1 MTTPSSNIATSFSGI
16 WIPIVTPFEA
26 DGSVD
31 SAGLGALVRTLV
43 AAGVHG
49 IVVGGTTGEPAVLDD
64 TERALVLRTVRDAA
78 GALPLVMGV
87 AGIAPRDVI
96 ADARR
101 WQGEVQA
108 LLIPPPSYVRPSQQG
123 IVDFYGAIGEA
134 IESPLIVYD
143 IPSRTGVSMT
153 LETMR
158 TLSRL
163 PRIRA
168 VKDCGGDAHKT
179 QSLISDG
186 RLQVLAG
193 DDHNIFTTL
202 CQGGSGAI
210 AASAHLHPERFVA
223 LYDAVQRGDLAAARA
238 LHHALAP
245 LVHAA
250 FAEPSPGPVKAGL
263 ADLGLITPHLRAP
276 MTQPTPQG
284 AQAMREAYAF
294 AAGC

>member
-1 MTTPSSNIATSFSGI
+1 VHSPSSPFSTRFSGI
-16 WIPIVTPFEA
+16 WIPIVTPFA
-26 DGSVD
+26 PDGSVD
-31 SAGLGALVRTLV
+31 SAGLGALVRTLL

-64 TERALVLRTVRDAA
+64 AERALVLRTVRDAA
-78 GALPLVMGV
+78 GALPLLMGV

-96 ADARR
+96 AGARR
-101 WQGEVQA
+101 WQGEVQG

-123 IVDFYGAIGEA
+123 IIDFYAA
-134 IESPLIVYD
+134 VSAATESPLIVYD
-143 IPSRTGVSMT
+143 IPSRTGVSLS

-158 TLSRL
+158 SLSRL
-163 PRIRA
+163 PRILA

-179 QSLISDG
+179 QSLIADG

-223 LYDAVQRGDLAAARA
+223 MYDALQRGDLATARA

-263 ADLGLITPHLRAP
+263 ADLGLIGPHLRAP
-276 MTQPTPQG
+276 MTPATPQG

-294 AAGC
+294 AARR